1 MIVLVLLLAL
11 LVGGIGFIVT
21 AARRL
26 QGQPLSGQMFR
37 RGFQY
42 VLLYVLV
49 LIVANGAVDL
59 LGRVLGSSTVDDDG
73 FVLAQSLTA
82 IVIALPIAALLSW
95 WIYRTHRRDP
105 QEQESL
111 LYQAYLTT
119 AALTGAAM
127 TAANLQQTLTTA
139 IGSQDL
145 NAQALVGV
153 AIWAAVWAV
162 HWRIIERSLTVPNT
176 VAHVLLG
183 CAIGLV
189 LAAGGLI
196 GLLATSLELLTGPEI
211 IIGPYVGLG
220 AAAGMFVSGAIIWS
234 VYWFGAATKLPRN
247 TAWHAYVLL
256 LGVAGGLTT
265 ALFGAHG
272 VVWHGLVHL
281 VGYPELFTDWLD
293 WSTAVATLVIGAT
306 VWWYHRTMLDPV
318 PRSAVQRVYEY
329 LTAGIGALAA
339 AAGIGMLV
347 LSLID
352 AIAPASLYYHPL
364 NTLLGALPLF
374 LIGASVWWLHWRR
387 IQQHTRDDPDAELPA
402 IPRRIYLVVLLG
414 GSGVA
419 VVIALI
425 SGVVD
430 VVHDIVQGSLSLATL
445 YKVRMEASFLA
456 ASAALIAY
464 HIAVLRQ
471 DQRHGPITPP
481 AAVRHG
487 TLTLVGPADPSL
499 DKDLAQHLEGPVR
512 LLPVEVAVS
521 WNIDAILAALA
532 TYDPDEDVVI
542 IAHERGI
549 EAHPAQA
556 LRYLK

>member
-1 MIVLVLLLAL
+1 MIITVLLLAL
-11 LVGGIGFIVT
+11 LVGGVGFIVT
-21 AARRL
+21 ASRRL
-26 QGQPLSGQMFR
+26 QGQPLNGQMVR

-59 LGRVLGSSTVDDDG
+59 LGRLFGSRAAGDDG
-73 FVLAQSLTA
+73 FLFAQSLTA
-82 IVIALPIAALLSW
+82 IVIALPIAVLLTW

-105 QEQESL
+105 LERDSL

-145 NAQALVGV
+145 NAEALVGV

-196 GLLATSLELLTGPEI
+196 DLLATSLELLTGPEI

-220 AAAGMFVSGAIIWS
+220 AAAGMFVSGAVIWS
-234 VYWFGAATKLPRN
+234 VYWFGAATNLPRN

-272 VVWHGLVHL
+272 LIWHGLVQLMGH
-281 VGYPELFTDWLD
+281 PELFNDWLN

-306 VWWYHRTMLDPV
+306 VWWYHRTILDPAQ
-318 PRSAVQRVYEY
+318 RSSVQRVYEY

-347 LSLID
+347 ISLID

-374 LIGASVWWLHWRR
+374 IIGATVWWLHWRR
-387 IQQHTRDDPDAELPA
+387 IQAHADAEPQAELTA
-402 IPRRIYLVVLLG
+402 TPRRIYLVVLLG

-430 VVHDIVQGSLSLATL
+430 IVHDIVQGSLSLATL
-445 YKVRMEASFLA
+445 YKVRMETSFLA

-464 HIAVLRQ
+464 HVAILRQ
-471 DQRHGPITPP
+471 DQRHGPLQAPTP
-481 AAVRHG
+481 VRHG
-487 TLTLVGPADPSL
+487 TLTLIGPADASL
-499 DKDLAQHLEGPVR
+499 EADLTHHIKGPVR
-512 LLPVEVAVS
+512 LLPVEVAAS
-521 WNIDAILAALA
+521 WSTDAILAALT